1 MIFPPCFK
9 TLSCVTINQLT
20 VIDPLGHLESPGPR
34 AGAGGAPGQGGVAV
48 SQVRRGPE
56 AGPGLAGAARGQ
68 VNHALRPL
76 VTIEAT
82 HIIGLNRFRQKYIK
96 QKKYCFTRS

>member
-1 MIFPPCFK
+1 MKTFYLCRSDSSTK
-9 TLSCVTINQLT
+9 TLSCVTLNLLT
-20 VIDPLGHLESPGPR
+20 VIDSLGHLESPGPR
-34 AGAGGAPGQGGVAV
+34 PGTGGPPGQGGVAV

-56 AGPGLAGAARGQ
+56 AGPGLAWAARGQ

-82 HIIGLNRFRQKYIK
+82 HILLG
-96 QKKYCFTRS
+96 